1 MSQESKPE
9 PRPELLRTRKAINAA
24 FAGVQQKAVLTLR
37 LRQIDH
43 PVWKWGGDSFPD
55 RLADADDAAIDQVML
70 RMIVERECF
79 EAVVDMIDEH
89 NEVMIRGKDVTRR
102 VVLVRIDDWTIWL
115 AADHIEAL
123 HVSPPPPVV
132 KIDGLAHALE
142 FQRDGSIKVGCQ
154 VISPSGVEQA
164 RKALATYQVT
174 TAKPAA
180 VTATAK
186 PPKKPKK
193 PKR

>member
-1 MSQESKPE
+1 MSQESKPG
-9 PRPELLRTRKAINAA
+9 PRPELLRTHKTINAA
-24 FAGVQQKAVLTLR
+24 FASVQKKAVLTLR
-37 LRQIDH
+37 LRPIDH
-43 PVWKWGGDSFPD
+43 PVWEWGDDSFPD
-55 RLADADDAAIDQVML
+55 RLADASDSTIDQVML

-89 NEVMIRGKDVTRR
+89 HEVMIRGKDVTRR
-102 VVLVRIDDWTIWL
+102 IVLVRIGDDWTIWL

-123 HVSPPPPVV
+123 YVDPPPPVV
-132 KIDGLAHALE
+132 KIDGLSHALE

-154 VISPSGVEQA
+154 VITPSGAEQA

-174 TAKPAA
+174 ATAKPA
-180 VTATAK
+180 T
-186 PPKKPKK
+186 PKK